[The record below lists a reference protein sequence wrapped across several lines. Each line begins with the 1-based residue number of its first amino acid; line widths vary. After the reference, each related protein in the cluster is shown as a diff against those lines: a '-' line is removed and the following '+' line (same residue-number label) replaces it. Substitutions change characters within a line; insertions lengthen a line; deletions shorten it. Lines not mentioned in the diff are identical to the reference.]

1 MPGAGLCLNRR
12 YGNPYCGCEGISFV
26 VPLDPL
32 SKEEQMCDLQSIPQ
46 PLPRETTHLPEYK
59 LFKHTAVT
67 LATVLGSVLAGAMVM
82 AINFKRVGR
91 PGAMWAW
98 LLAGTVGLAAVFAL
112 PDLPGVPLMAYAWP
126 QVFAMHYIAKRML
139 KGHLDRHLLDGG
151 KLVSLWWA
159 AGVGM
164 IGMALCVPMFLAM
177 ESLTERSVQIS
188 PRERVIYSGTATAK
202 EAMALGKALQQQGY
216 FDGSTEADAELSK
229 NWWSMPEI
237 TLVVG
242 GEVDQEMTEQ
252 FRELG
257 KDISSSVGELPL
269 KLKLVNEYYF
279 AKRTL
284 IVR

>member
-1 MPGAGLCLNRR
+1 
-12 YGNPYCGCEGISFV
+12 
-26 VPLDPL
+26 
-32 SKEEQMCDLQSIPQ
+32 MCDLQSIPQ
-46 PLPRETTHLPEYK
+46 PVPLETSHLPEYK

-98 LLAGTVGLAAVFAL
+98 LVAGMVGLTAVLAS
-112 PDLPGVPLMAYAWP
+112 PDLPGVPLVAYGLP
-126 QVFAMHYIAKRML
+126 QVFAMHYIAKVVL
-139 KGHLDRHLLDGG
+139 KSHLDKHLMDGG
-151 KLVSLWWA
+151 QLASLWWA

-164 IGMALCVPMFLAM
+164 IGMALAIPMALAVG
-177 ESLTERSVQIS
+177 SLTERSVQIT

-229 NWWSMPEI
+229 NWWSMTEI
-237 TLVVG
+237 TFVVG
-242 GEVDQEMTEQ
+242 SDVDKEMTEQ
-252 FRELG
+252 FRQLE
-257 KDISSSVGELPL
+257 KDISGSVGGLPV
-269 KLKLVNEYYF
+269 KLKLANEYYLT
-279 AKRTL
+279 KRTL